1 MLTRL
6 HKPAKRHLDEEEG
19 DGRPSPEIVRLE
31 LELYIARS
39 VVRLG
44 LLAEALEVSGDCA
57 AQIVADAMRP
67 GDTFIGVLDQII
79 EDEGVEVEEA
89 YKW

>member
-6 HKPAKRHLDEEEG
+6 HKPPSGRLDEEEG
-19 DGRPSPEIVRLE
+19 GRPSPDVLRAEQ
-31 LELYIARS
+31 ELYIARS

-44 LLAEALEVSGDCA
+44 LLAEALDVSGDCA

-89 YKW
+89 YRW

>member
-6 HKPAKRHLDEEEG
+6 HKPPSGHLDEEEG
-19 DGRPSPEIVRLE
+19 GRPSPAVVALE
-31 LELYIARS
+31 QELYIARS

-44 LLAEALEVSGDCA
+44 LLAEALDVSGDCA
-57 AQIVADAMRP
+57 AQIVADSMRP

-89 YKW
+89 YRW